1 MNLLLANL
9 NIGKIKNLYILPC
22 RSALLL
28 AFQHIVG
35 ENLNMLEI
43 LNRCY
48 KKFKA
53 GIIKSIFVSAQ
64 IEKYC
69 MFTFVSMCV
78 WENLIFLFSSL
89 PIGLIGQEVL
99 TQSRMSVD
107 HRLARARNDIYPVS
121 FSWLNLYPAVSYLRS
136 QPRSC
141 RK

>member
-1 MNLLLANL
+1 LAFEH
-9 NIGKIKNLYILPC
+9 IVDKNLD
-22 RSALLL
+22 
-28 AFQHIVG
+28 
-35 ENLNMLEI
+35 MLEI
-43 LNRCY
+43 LNRRY

-53 GIIKSIFVSAQ
+53 GIIKSLFVFAQ

-89 PIGLIGQEVL
+89 PIGLIGQEVPI
-99 TQSRMSVD
+99 QSRVSVD

-121 FSWLNLYPAVSYLRS
+121 FSCLNVYPAVSYLR
-136 QPRSC
+136 

>member
-9 NIGKIKNLYILPC
+9 NIGKIKNLHILSC

-35 ENLNMLEI
+35 ENLYMLEI

-48 KKFKA
+48 KKLKA
-53 GIIKSIFVSAQ
+53 GIIKSMFVSAQ
-64 IEKYC
+64 IEKYW

-99 TQSRMSVD
+99 TQSSVD